1 MIYDEQSHTSNV
13 KLKQIMKKFS
23 NTYIFIY
30 ITALVVVIAVVL
42 TLVSTGLKP
51 RRDRNKQAEK
61 CQQILRAA
69 GHDIDRS
76 KAVDAFSNLAVPL
89 TEDGRKY
96 KVVCSDGTYG
106 IAIRLDGK
114 GLWGPIWG
122 YAVTNIEGTILK
134 GVAFDHKSETP
145 GLGAKITDEAFQ
157 KSFEGK
163 KLYDKDGNF
172 VSVRV
177 LKPGTST
184 DIAEDNRVDAISG
197 ATITS
202 RGVDQMM
209 QCSIHNSQLTKH
221 N

>member
-1 MIYDEQSHTSNV
+1 
-13 KLKQIMKKFS
+13 MKKFS
-23 NTYIFIY
+23 NTYIFLY

-51 RRDRNKQAEK
+51 RRDRNRQAETY
-61 CQQILRAA
+61 QQILRAA

-76 KAVDAFSNLAVPL
+76 KAVAAFSNLAVPL
-89 TEDGRKY
+89 TDDGRQY
-96 KVVCSDGTYG
+96 RVVCADGTEG
-106 IAIRLDGK
+106 VAIRLDGK

-122 YAVTNIEGTILK
+122 YAVVSEDGQTLK

-145 GLGAKITDEAFQ
+145 GLGAKITEQSFL

-177 LKPGTST
+177 LKPGTASE
-184 DIAEDNRVDAISG
+184 IAEGNRVDAISG
-197 ATITS
+197 ATLTS
-202 RGVDQMM
+202 KGVDKMLE
-209 QCSIHNSQLTKH
+209 QLETISLSSPEGASAR
-221 N
+221 

>member
-1 MIYDEQSHTSNV
+1 
-13 KLKQIMKKFS
+13 MKKFS
-23 NTYIFIY
+23 NTYIFLY

-76 KAVDAFSNLAVPL
+76 KAVEAFSNLAEPL
-89 TEDGRKY
+89 TDDGQQYR
-96 KVVCSDGTYG
+96 VICSDGTSG
-106 IAIRLDGK
+106 IAMRLDGK

-122 YAVTNIEGTILK
+122 YAVISEDGQTLK
-134 GVAFDHKSETP
+134 GVSFDHKSETP
-145 GLGAKITDEAFQ
+145 GLGAKITDEAFLN
-157 KSFEGK
+157 SFKGK

-177 LKPGTST
+177 LKPGTSNE
-184 DIAEDNRVDAISG
+184 IADENRVDAISG
-197 ATITS
+197 ATLTS
-202 RGVDQMM
+202 KGVDEMLKTM
-209 QCSIHNSQLTKH
+209 KKD
-221 N
+221 

>member
-1 MIYDEQSHTSNV
+1 
-13 KLKQIMKKFS
+13 MKKFS
-23 NTYIFIY
+23 NTYIFLY
-30 ITALVVVIAVVL
+30 ITALVVIIAVVL

-51 RRDRNKQAEK
+51 LRDRNKQAEK

-76 KAVDAFSNLAVPL
+76 KAVEAFSNLAEPL
-89 TEDGRKY
+89 TDDDRQY
-96 KVVCSDGTYG
+96 RVICADGTNG

-122 YAVTNIEGTILK
+122 YAVISEDGQTLK
-134 GVAFDHKSETP
+134 GVSFDHKSETP
-145 GLGAKITDEAFQ
+145 GLGAKITEEAFM
-157 KSFEGK
+157 KAFEGK

-177 LKPGTST
+177 LKPGTSPE
-184 DIAEDNRVDAISG
+184 IADDNRVDAISG

-202 RGVDQMM
+202 RGVDEM
-209 QCSIHNSQLTKH
+209 LKH
-221 N
+221 ISLSSPDRGKSSVKQDNTNE

>member
-1 MIYDEQSHTSNV
+1 
-13 KLKQIMKKFS
+13 MKKYS

-51 RRDRNKQAEK
+51 RRDLNKQAEM

-76 KAVDAFSNLAVPL
+76 KAAEAFPHLAVPL
-89 TEDGRKY
+89 TEDGRQY
-96 KVVCSDGTYG
+96 SIICADGSKG
-106 IAIRLDGK
+106 IALRLDGK

-122 YAVTNIEGTILK
+122 YVVLTEDGTTIK

-145 GLGAKITDEAFQ
+145 GLGAKITEAAFM

-163 KLYDKDGNF
+163 KLYDKNGNY

-177 LKPGTST
+177 LKPGTSPE
-184 DIAEDNRVDAISG
+184 IAKENRVDAISG

-202 RGVDQMM
+202 RGVDEMM
-209 QCSIHNSQLTKH
+209 QSSIHNSQFTIH

>member
-1 MIYDEQSHTSNV
+1 
-13 KLKQIMKKFS
+13 MKKFS
-23 NTYIFIY
+23 NTYIFLY
-30 ITALVVVIAVVL
+30 VTALVVVIAVVL

-76 KAVDAFSNLAVPL
+76 KAVAAFTNLAEPL
-89 TEDGRKY
+89 TDDGRQY
-96 KVVCSDGTYG
+96 RVVCADGTEG
-106 IAIRLDGK
+106 VAIRLDGK

-122 YAVTNIEGTILK
+122 YAVVSEDGQTLK
-134 GVAFDHKSETP
+134 GVSFDHKSETP
-145 GLGAKITDEAFQ
+145 GLGAKITEQSFL

-177 LKPGTST
+177 LKPGTASE
-184 DIAEDNRVDAISG
+184 IAAENRVDAISG
-197 ATITS
+197 ATLTS
-202 RGVDQMM
+202 KGVDKMLE
-209 QCSIHNSQLTKH
+209 QLETISLSSLEGASAR
-221 N
+221 

>member
-1 MIYDEQSHTSNV
+1 
-13 KLKQIMKKFS
+13 MKKFS
-23 NTYIFIY
+23 NTYIFLY
-30 ITALVVVIAVVL
+30 VTALVVVIAVVL

-76 KAVDAFSNLAVPL
+76 KAVAAFSNLAVPL
-89 TEDGRKY
+89 TDDGRQY
-96 KVVCSDGTYG
+96 RVVCADGTEG
-106 IAIRLDGK
+106 VAIRLDGK

-122 YAVTNIEGTILK
+122 YAVVSEDGQTLK

-145 GLGAKITDEAFQ
+145 GLGAKITEQSFL

-177 LKPGTST
+177 LKPGTASE
-184 DIAEDNRVDAISG
+184 IAAENRVDAISG
-197 ATITS
+197 ATLTS
-202 RGVDQMM
+202 KGVDKMLE
-209 QCSIHNSQLTKH
+209 QLETISLSSPEGASAR
-221 N
+221 

>member
-1 MIYDEQSHTSNV
+1 
-13 KLKQIMKKFS
+13 MKNFS
-23 NTYIFIY
+23 NTYIFLY

-76 KAVDAFSNLAVPL
+76 KAVAAFTNLAVPL
-89 TEDGRKY
+89 TDDGRQY
-96 KVVCSDGTYG
+96 RVVCADGTEG
-106 IAIRLDGK
+106 VAIRLDGK

-122 YAVTNIEGTILK
+122 YAVVSEDGQTLK
-134 GVAFDHKSETP
+134 GVSFDHKSETP
-145 GLGAKITDEAFQ
+145 GLGAKITEQSFL

-177 LKPGTST
+177 LKPGTASE
-184 DIAEDNRVDAISG
+184 IAAENRVDAISG
-197 ATITS
+197 ATLTS
-202 RGVDQMM
+202 KGVDKMLE
-209 QCSIHNSQLTKH
+209 QLETISLSSPEGASAR
-221 N
+221 

>member
-1 MIYDEQSHTSNV
+1 
-13 KLKQIMKKFS
+13 MKKFS

-76 KAVDAFSNLAVPL
+76 KAVEAFSNLAVPL
-89 TEDGRKY
+89 SDDGQQYR
-96 KVVCSDGTYG
+96 VICADGTNG

-122 YAVTNIEGTILK
+122 YAVLSEDGTTVK

-145 GLGAKITDEAFQ
+145 GLGAKITDEAFL

-163 KLYDKDGNF
+163 KLFDKNGAF

-177 LKPGTST
+177 LKAGKEPE
-184 DIAEDNRVDAISG
+184 IADENRVDAISG

-202 RGVDQMM
+202 RGVDEMFQ
-209 QCSIHNSQLTKH
+209 SIHQAECVMNNQK
-221 N
+221 

>member
-1 MIYDEQSHTSNV
+1 
-13 KLKQIMKKFS
+13 MKNFS
-23 NTYIFIY
+23 NTYIFLY

-51 RRDRNKQAEK
+51 RRDRNRQAETY
-61 CQQILRAA
+61 QQILRAA

-76 KAVDAFSNLAVPL
+76 KAVAAFANLAEPL
-89 TEDGRKY
+89 TEDGQQYR
-96 KVVCSDGTYG
+96 VICADGTYG
-106 IAIRLDGK
+106 IALRLDGK

-122 YAVTNIEGTILK
+122 YAVISEDGQTLK
-134 GVAFDHKSETP
+134 GISLDHKSETP
-145 GLGAKITDEAFQ
+145 GLGAKITEEAFL
-157 KSFEGK
+157 KSFKGK

-184 DIAEDNRVDAISG
+184 EIAEENRVDAISG

-202 RGVDQMM
+202 RGVDEMLQGIK
-209 QCSIHNSQLTKH
+209 SDN
-221 N
+221 